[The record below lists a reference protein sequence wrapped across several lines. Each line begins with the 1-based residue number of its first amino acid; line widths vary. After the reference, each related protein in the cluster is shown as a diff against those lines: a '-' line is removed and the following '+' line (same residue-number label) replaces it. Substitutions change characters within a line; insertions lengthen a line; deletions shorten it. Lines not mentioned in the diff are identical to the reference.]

1 MVNEEDIKDKPTL
14 LQEMELEN
22 NRTMAMETNTQTEA
36 EELTNNTKG
45 GKATLAIV
53 EDEDDIR
60 KFLCTQFADDFKVLT
75 YHNGKEALL
84 EIVKLQ
90 PDLIIS
96 DVMMPEMDGMTLCS
110 KIKANVN
117 TNHIPVI
124 LLTAKSREEDQL
136 EGLETGADAY
146 ILKPFNMD
154 ILRRT
159 VINLLT
165 SRRTLRNKFNGNE
178 SQESRIEEVTVQTP
192 DEALME
198 RIMQV
203 INENLSDSDLS
214 VDIIAQKVGISRVH
228 LHRKMKELTN
238 QTPHSFVRN
247 IRLKQAAKML
257 RTSKRNITEVM
268 YLCGFS
274 NAASFSTMFKNL
286 YGCSP
291 REYMNNGNEQ

>member
-1 MVNEEDIKDKPTL
+1 
-14 LQEMELEN
+14 
-22 NRTMAMETNTQTEA
+22 MA
-36 EELTNNTKG
+36 L
-45 GKATLAIV
+45 I
-53 EDEDDIR
+53 EDEDDILDYLR
-60 KFLCTQFADDFKVLT
+60 TQLSDDFKLLT
-75 YHNGKEALL
+75 YHNGKEALRD
-84 EIVKLQ
+84 IVRLQ
-90 PDLIIS
+90 PDLVIS
-96 DVMMPEMDGMTLCS
+96 DVMMPEMDGITLCS
-110 KIKANVN
+110 KLKSNIT

-159 VINLLT
+159 VLNLLT

-178 SQESRIEEVTVQTP
+178 SQESNVADVQLKTP

-203 INENLSDSDLS
+203 INENLSDTDLS
-214 VDIIAQKVGISRVH
+214 VDTIAQKVGISRVH

-238 QTPHSFVRN
+238 QTPHGFVRN
-247 IRLKQAAKML
+247 IRLQQAAKML
-257 RTSKRNITEVM
+257 RSSRHNITDVM
-268 YLCGFS
+268 FRCGFS
-274 NAASFSTMFKNL
+274 NSASFSTMFKNL

-291 REYMNNGNEQ
+291 REYMNRENER